1 MFSYVIRRLL
11 LAVPTLI
18 GMTAVVFFIM
28 ALSPGGTAADLIAK
42 GEGMKPQEREAIRA
56 YLNKRYGLDDP
67 VYKQY
72 FRWLNQISPFG
83 FHTQSDREVLQDEW
97 ARERVRAKRDNDA
110 ALVTRIADAT
120 KLPRE
125 RVEQWL
131 AGKSQLSDEQWKSAL
146 AVAGESDHNVPSYR
160 WPVFKAPDLGM
171 SMVRSRKVSEL
182 ILDALPVTLML
193 NLITLPLIYSLS
205 IIIGIQAAKR
215 RGQFLDVGTGTVLL
229 GMWSFP
235 VILAGLLLQGYLANK
250 DKLGWFPVAE
260 LHSQEASAMTYLPS
274 RGPDGWSAG
283 YFVDTLWHLVLP
295 VICLA
300 YGGFAFLSKLSRGAV
315 LENIM
320 ADYAR
325 TARAKGVSERGVLYR
340 HVFRNSLIPLITFAA
355 TLLPSLIAGA
365 IVVESIF
372 SLRGMGWLIVD
383 STFLKDREVVLAE
396 AVIAGAL
403 TLVSYLLAD
412 ILYAVADPRVTF
424 D

>member
-56 YLNKRYGLDDP
+56 YLNKRYGLDQP

-72 FRWLNQISPFG
+72 VYWLNQISPFG
-83 FHTQSDREVLQDEW
+83 FHTQAEREALREDW
-97 ARERVRAKRDNDA
+97 ARTRLRAKREADP
-110 ALVTRIADAT
+110 ALASKIAGAVGVSA
-120 KLPRE
+120 E

-131 AGKSQLSDEQWKSAL
+131 AGKSQLSEGQWRAAL
-146 AVAGESDHNVPSYR
+146 GAVGESGEGAPAYR
-160 WPVFKAPDLGM
+160 WPAFKAPDLGM

-182 ILDALPVTLML
+182 ILDALPVTLLL

-205 IIIGIQAAKR
+205 IVIGIQAAKR

-260 LHSQEASAMTYLPS
+260 LHSQEASVMTYLPS
-274 RGPDGWSAG
+274 RGPDGWSPG
-283 YFVDTLWHLVLP
+283 YLLDMLWHLVLP
-295 VICLA
+295 VVCLT

-325 TARAKGVSERGVLYR
+325 TARAKGVSEKGVLYR